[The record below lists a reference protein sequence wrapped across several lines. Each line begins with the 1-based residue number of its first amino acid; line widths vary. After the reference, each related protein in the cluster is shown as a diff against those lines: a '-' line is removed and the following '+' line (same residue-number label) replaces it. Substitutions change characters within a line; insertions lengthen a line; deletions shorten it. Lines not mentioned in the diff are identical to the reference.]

1 MERPII
7 TRVVA
12 IAFSVVAAGCA
23 YMTNPWAKQE
33 SSPPVNSNQAHQ
45 EERNDNSHSNTS
57 KRPSTKKAS
66 ARHAV
71 SPSAAAA
78 TPAPMTVTLAD
89 EEAKGNVAE
98 KLLNDSDTRLAK
110 IDRASLSGEDASIY
124 QQAAG
129 LVSAARRA
137 LGERDYLA
145 ASELAE
151 KASVLTLSIS
161 SNTPAR

>member
-1 MERPII
+1 MI
-7 TRVVA
+7 TRVLA

-23 YMTNPWAKQE
+23 YMTNHSARQQPA
-33 SSPPVNSNQAHQ
+33 PPVNSNQVHQ
-45 EERNDNSHSNTS
+45 EERNDYSNSDSSN
-57 KRPSTKKAS
+57 RPSKKKRS
-66 ARHAV
+66 ARRAV
-71 SPSAAAA
+71 PPSAPAA

-89 EEAKGNVAE
+89 EEAKGNSAE

-110 IDRASLSGEDASIY
+110 IDRTSLSGEDASVY
-124 QQAAG
+124 QQATG

>member
-1 MERPII
+1 
-7 TRVVA
+7 
-12 IAFSVVAAGCA
+12 
-23 YMTNPWAKQE
+23 
-33 SSPPVNSNQAHQ
+33 
-45 EERNDNSHSNTS
+45 
-57 KRPSTKKAS
+57 
-66 ARHAV
+66 
-71 SPSAAAA
+71 
-78 TPAPMTVTLAD
+78 MTVTLVD
-89 EEAKGNVAE
+89 EEAKGNFAE

-124 QQAAG
+124 QQATG